1 MITES
6 LSKKKER
13 STLRSTEN
21 HSTGENHREP
31 PTPQERT
38 TENHST
44 GENHREPLHRRE
56 PQRTTLMIKLA
67 RQAET
72 QQRRSAPRPR
82 QRSLPP
88 VGPSP
93 TSTVEFPRCAIPLL
107 GDDARTEPAPRL
119 SFVWVGAHMILCAGA
134 HTPGASL

>member
-44 GENHREPLHRRE
+44 GENHREPL
-56 PQRTTLMIKLA
+56 
-67 RQAET
+67 
-72 QQRRSAPRPR
+72 
-82 QRSLPP
+82 
-88 VGPSP
+88 
-93 TSTVEFPRCAIPLL
+93 
-107 GDDARTEPAPRL
+107 
-119 SFVWVGAHMILCAGA
+119 
-134 HTPGASL
+134 

>member
-56 PQRTTLMIKLA
+56 PQRTTPQE
-67 RQAET
+67 RTTENH
-72 QQRRSAPRPR
+72 S
-82 QRSLPP
+82 
-88 VGPSP
+88 
-93 TSTVEFPRCAIPLL
+93 
-107 GDDARTEPAPRL
+107 DDQTCE
-119 SFVWVGAHMILCAGA
+119 AG
-134 HTPGASL
+134 